1 MNAVNTPVAGG
12 KQNFASAVF
21 KSKTHSAVEHLAVC
35 RFGLVAVVVLQKV
48 TAVFRKG
55 HGIEIFV
62 VEAARIIGAGAD
74 TGAGIHTEFESLGM
88 DIVADRLH
96 SVGEFFLVGNDL
108 VGNGIAV
115 SFRPAV
121 VDDEVVVSGIEKTV
135 IYHRVGGLLYQG
147 SVDVV
152 TEGVPGVIAHRGFLN
167 KHFICSPF

>member
-1 MNAVNTPVAGG
+1 
-12 KQNFASAVF
+12 
-21 KSKTHSAVEHLAVC
+21 
-35 RFGLVAVVVLQKV
+35 
-48 TAVFRKG
+48 
-55 HGIEIFV
+55 
-62 VEAARIIGAGAD
+62 
-74 TGAGIHTEFESLGM
+74 M

-135 IYHRVGGLLYQG
+135 IYHRVGGLFYQG